1 MIRVGINGFGRI
13 GRAIFKIIS
22 NQNNILVTHINDI
35 NPSIENL
42 AYLLKYDSI
51 YGQFYSEEIKV
62 NENLLKFK
70 DNLIKVT
77 NLKDIDQVDWDNS
90 EVDMVIDSSGVV
102 SNYEL
107 AKNLLSTKI
116 KKVIITHSTNIADKT
131 IIFGVNEQKYNS
143 KSDNVISSSICDAN
157 AIAPVLN
164 LINEFNNIKSGSVT
178 TLHPWLGYQNLS
190 DGPCR
195 SFAYSGEIYSNFSL
209 GRASTETLIPKT
221 TSCVNATLDVLPELE
236 GKLISMSYRVP
247 TPVVSS
253 AILHLNLKSKTS
265 LYEIDLMIKKRIE
278 KQKNNIFSINYEP
291 LTSKDFVK
299 NNHSL
304 IVDQRWTEIDN
315 NNNLRIM
322 LWYDNEW
329 GYSSRVVDL
338 ISYL

>member
-13 GRAIFKIIS
+13 GQAIFKIIS

-62 NENLLKFK
+62 TENLLKFK

-90 EVDMVIDSSGVV
+90 EVDMVIDSSEVV

-164 LINEFNNIKSGSVT
+164 LINEFNNIKSGGVT

-195 SFAYSGEIYSNFSL
+195 SLHILEKFVNFSL
-209 GRASTETLIPKT
+209 GR
-221 TSCVNATLDVLPELE
+221 ELLL
-236 GKLISMSYRVP
+236 KL
-247 TPVVSS
+247 
-253 AILHLNLKSKTS
+253 
-265 LYEIDLMIKKRIE
+265 
-278 KQKNNIFSINYEP
+278 
-291 LTSKDFVK
+291 
-299 NNHSL
+299 
-304 IVDQRWTEIDN
+304 
-315 NNNLRIM
+315 
-322 LWYDNEW
+322 
-329 GYSSRVVDL
+329 
-338 ISYL
+338 